1 MAILENCMKA
11 EIFDI
16 VDNTL
21 LCTSYVSQGPM
32 ESILLEVPRT
42 IDWKEHAICR
52 VVFYDPTLGRLTC
65 RCSLS
70 SPLILPDQM
79 LSIRCEIVEKLSQE
93 QRRNDVKVPV
103 GVRVLL
109 RIPHRP
115 GDAPVPPEG
124 WPATIVNI
132 SAGGVCL
139 RTDFALEEGR
149 TCSFVFPEAGGDIP
163 LTAKVLWSADAST
176 RPYQTLYAY
185 GCQFVGLPSRYESQL
200 RGFVFREERRLRNK
214 KD

>member
-124 WPATIVNI
+124 WPATVINI

-139 RTDFALEEGR
+139 RTDFALE
-149 TCSFVFPEAGGDIP
+149 
-163 LTAKVLWSADAST
+163 VLWSADAST